1 MLAAAAVLAG
11 IAAASS
17 RPAEPVSHKSIHT
30 VNRERAEVSVQ
41 RAGGGK
47 IAAYLVRWVSGTAEA
62 GQWSLTAQAM
72 VAA

>member
-30 VNRERAEVSVQ
+30 VTRERAEVSVQ
-41 RAGGGK
+41 RAEGGK
-47 IAAYLVRWVSGTAEA
+47 IAA
-62 GQWSLTAQAM
+62 
-72 VAA
+72 